1 MKRHILCTAAAIPL
15 ALFAAPASAITMESA
30 ITQGGTVVT
39 DFSATSLVSF
49 DIDFRSFAPAVIAF
63 RVDSGDMLAPITLSS
78 VLRNFTG
85 QGFSG
90 FQFTL
95 DRGIF
100 AAAGTVTPQFGG
112 TASVLLDGN
121 AATIS
126 FSALEFLDVEVGDAF
141 GSTPGAANWGLGN
154 LMAGDR
160 FTLSVTPVPE
170 PGSYALLLAGLGVLG
185 FIAARRRQTG

>member
-1 MKRHILCTAAAIPL
+1 MKTHILAAPALLSL
-15 ALFAAPASAITMESA
+15 ALLAAPASAITLEGA

-39 DFSATSLVSF
+39 DFSGTSLVSF
-49 DIDFRSFAPAVIAF
+49 DIDFRSFAPAVIEF

-85 QGFSG
+85 SGFSG
-90 FQFTL
+90 FELTL

-100 AAAGTVTPQFGG
+100 DSAGTVTPQFGG
-112 TASVLLDGN
+112 
-121 AATIS
+121 AATVVLNGNTAGIS
-126 FSALEFLDVEVGDAF
+126 FSALEFLDVELGNAF
-141 GSTPGAANWGLGN
+141 GNTPGATNWGLSN

-170 PGSYALLLAGLGVLG
+170 PGTVAMLLAGLGVLG
-185 FIAARRRQTG
+185 FLARRRQG